1 MYTVKRRVRLSIVCK
16 NPVLIRLLNANEKP
30 LMCV

>member
-1 MYTVKRRVRLSIVCK
+1 MDTAKRRVRLGKVRK